1 MSSEGLNECPI
12 ESLNANEDSEK
23 RQVVLTA
30 KAYAHKI
37 EGIQK
42 ERQTKVN
49 KLKSIVKLIKG
60 LMQDKKEQNIQTI
73 QSHLENCDAL
83 FKDAN
88 QLHNTVMPMLPQ
100 EEQDKQSAWFTSIH
114 AHKVSFIDEVTKWLS
129 DVKAQASGD
138 SDHTESSLTDA
149 PLSEKAHV
157 VENPTPDVH
166 LTEYNQHAG
175 NTDTT
180 ADSAKQLD
188 DEIKPSDSASNLS
201 GKSRRSPTLST
212 CSARIKAEAEMAA
225 LKVRQRMLKSK
236 HALEEE
242 EQLLRKRKEQ

>member
-100 EEQDKQSAWFTSIH
+100 EEQDKQSAWFTSIR

-138 SDHTESSLTDA
+138 PDHTESSLTDA

-180 ADSAKQLD
+180 EDSAKQLD
-188 DEIKPSDSASNLS
+188 DDI
-201 GKSRRSPTLST
+201 
-212 CSARIKAEAEMAA
+212 
-225 LKVRQRMLKSK
+225 
-236 HALEEE
+236 
-242 EQLLRKRKEQ
+242 